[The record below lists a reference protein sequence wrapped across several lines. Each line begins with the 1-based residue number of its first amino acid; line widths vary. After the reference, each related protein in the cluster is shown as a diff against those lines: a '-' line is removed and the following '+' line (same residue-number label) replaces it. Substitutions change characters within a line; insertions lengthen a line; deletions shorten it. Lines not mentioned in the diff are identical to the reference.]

1 MYTLSTNSKDQAN
14 KVLSKIEDKIIDL
27 KLQKA
32 KIESDIYYYTL
43 LEKDL
48 PLSKSDKAIISNDK
62 KNLSM
67 LRQVIDFFSNK
78 LDTMVSDNTQE
89 YEKKTIKSTKSTAS
103 SRRA

>member
-1 MYTLSTNSKDQAN
+1 MYNISTNSKDQAN
-14 KVLSKIEDKIIDL
+14 KVLSKIESEIIDL

-48 PLSKSDKAIISNDK
+48 PLSKSDKVIISNDK
-62 KNLSM
+62 RNLSM

-78 LDTMVSDNTQE
+78 LDLMVLDNNKSD
-89 YEKKTIKSTKSTAS
+89 EKKISKSTKSTTS
-103 SRRA
+103 SRRI

>member
-1 MYTLSTNSKDQAN
+1 MYNISTNSKDQAN
-14 KVLSKIEDKIIDL
+14 KVLSKIESEIIDL

-48 PLSKSDKAIISNDK
+48 PLSKSDKVIISNDK
-62 KNLSM
+62 RNLSM

-78 LDTMVSDNTQE
+78 LDLMVLDNNKSD
-89 YEKKTIKSTKSTAS
+89 EKKISKSTKSTAS
-103 SRRA
+103 SRRI

>member
-1 MYTLSTNSKDQAN
+1 MYNISTNSKDQAN
-14 KVLSKIEDKIIDL
+14 KVLSKIESEIIDL

-48 PLSKSDKAIISNDK
+48 PLSKSDKAIISSDK
-62 KNLSM
+62 RNLSM

-78 LDTMVSDNTQE
+78 LDLMVLDNNKSD
-89 YEKKTIKSTKSTAS
+89 EKKISKSTKSTTS
-103 SRRA
+103 SRRI